1 MRNWIFVVVTIILA
15 WFSRRSLL
23 KPRTHGF
30 YRFIAWEAIALL
42 VLLNYPVWFKE
53 PFSWHQIISWVLL
66 FSSIPVS
73 VSGFR
78 QLGQLGQAE
87 QHRQDQTLLGFEK
100 TTQLVTSGIYG
111 FIRHPLYLSLI
122 MLALGV
128 CFKQPNRTG
137 TLLAAIVVLS
147 LTITARIEEHENLA
161 YFGEAYQN
169 YMSQSKMFIPYIF

>member
-1 MRNWIFVVVTIILA
+1 MRLWVFLIITIILT
-15 WFSRRSLL
+15 WFSRRSVL

-42 VLLNYPVWFKE
+42 VLLNYPVWFSE
-53 PFSWHQIISWVLL
+53 PFSWHQIVAWILL
-66 FSSIPVS
+66 FTSIPVAAL
-73 VSGFR
+73 GFR
-78 QLGQLGQAE
+78 HLRQFGQPE
-87 QHRQDQTLLGFEK
+87 KERQDQTLLEFEK

-128 CFKQPNRTG
+128 YFKQPTWIG
-137 TLLAAIVVLS
+137 TLLAAVVILA

-161 YFGEAYQN
+161 YFGEAYRS
-169 YMSQSKMFIPYIF
+169 YISKTKMFIPYLF